1 MRISILA
8 LAALGLGATGLATAG
23 CATMGSGATPREGSY
38 IQQLDKLSADCTAR
52 GGILAPTGGQTG
64 RPETDNVCK
73 ITGQPSRLTAG
84 S

>member
-8 LAALGLGATGLATAG
+8 LAALGLATAG
-23 CATMGSGATPREGSY
+23 CANMGSGAPREGSY
-38 IQQLDKLSADCTAR
+38 MQQLDKLSADCTAR

-73 ITGQPSRLTAG
+73 ITGQPSRLTSG